1 MNSFDDEEEP
11 GRILGEEEFMRT
23 LNGRDDIFLIDKGTR
38 LRFIEMLCLLIGM
51 GGFLWL
57 ESVPE
62 KRVASDFYREY
73 LENRMVK
80 LALKQGLTI
89 TKPRGNEAVPKN
101 QDSRWKTKTVL
112 NKITVEM
119 GPTRFKT
126 IRNTPAISQSNR
138 QARQENRGSGLEDAN
153 FVQEGIRLKKQENYA
168 KAIENFKRVLV
179 KTPYNFSALS
189 GLADSYLYDGL
200 LDSSAAQYKA
210 AIAVN
215 SRNAAVHSG
224 LGSVYYFS
232 AEAPSFTGETKAY
245 KTSAAYAKSRYDSAM
260 AEFTRAISLDSS
272 VVEPLVNRG
281 LIREKFKDK
290 EGAIRDYTLAIKIK
304 PSNADAYV
312 KRAAAFESLGEFS
325 RALEDFTAA
334 ISGDSGSYLFDPTLH
349 FSNAYFGR
357 ANVYYKLGEFE
368 KAIADYDSS
377 LKLSPGNALAIL
389 NKARALGD
397 ENQFDSAIALFT
409 KAQTLLSPNEY
420 NGAREH
426 AIFGRGLI
434 YNETKQYDKALV
446 DFSEAI
452 TMKPT
457 DHYAYFQRGSAEKAL
472 KRFEDAINDYSI
484 AFEYPKLSAK
494 SCWRIAECY
503 ALEKDK
509 ANSLKW
515 LKKAVLKG
523 FIDFGA
529 WKQDTELSIL
539 WDNQEFIGLIE
550 NK

>member
-11 GRILGEEEFMRT
+11 GPIRDEKEFM
-23 LNGRDDIFLIDKGTR
+23 LALKNRDDIFIIDKGNR
-38 LRFIEMLCLLIGM
+38 LRSIVMLCLLMGM

-57 ESVPE
+57 ESIPE
-62 KRVASDFYREY
+62 KKVSSDFYREY
-73 LENRMVK
+73 IETRMIK
-80 LALKQGLTI
+80 LIYKQERVVVRPQEIKT
-89 TKPRGNEAVPKN
+89 VPKN
-101 QDSRWKTKTVL
+101 QNTQRETKTVL
-112 NKITVEM
+112 NKIMVEM
-119 GPTRFKT
+119 GHNKFKT
-126 IRNTPAISQSNR
+126 IRTMPVTGQSLR
-138 QARQENRGSGLEDAN
+138 QALQESRESTKEDTD
-153 FVQEGIRLKKQENYA
+153 FIQEGNRLKKQENYA
-168 KAIENFKRVLV
+168 KAMENFKRVLS
-179 KTPYNFSALS
+179 KDPHNFSALS

-200 LDSSAAQYKA
+200 LDSSASQYKA

-215 SRNAAVHSG
+215 PRNAAVHNG
-224 LGSVYYFS
+224 LGSVFYFT
-232 AEAPSFTGETKAY
+232 AEAPSFTGATKAY
-245 KTSAAYAKSRYDSAM
+245 KTSAAYAKFQYDSAM

-281 LIREKFKDK
+281 LIRDKLKDK

-312 KRAAAFESLGEFS
+312 KRAATFESLGEYS

-334 ISGDSGSYLFDPTLH
+334 ISRDSGSYLFDPTLH
-349 FSNAYFGR
+349 FSNAYFDR
-357 ANVYYKLGEFE
+357 ANVYYKLGEFD

-377 LKLSPGNALAIL
+377 LKLSPNNSLAIL
-389 NKARALGD
+389 NKARAFGD

-409 KAQTLLSPNEY
+409 KAETMLSPNEY

-446 DFSEAI
+446 DFSKAI
-452 TMKPT
+452 TLKPT
-457 DHYAYFQRGSAEKAL
+457 DHYAYFQRGNAEKAL
-472 KRFEDAINDYSI
+472 NRFEDAIGDYTV

-503 ALEKDK
+503 ARKKDK
-509 ANSLKW
+509 TNSLKW
-515 LKKAVLKG
+515 LKKAVLNG
-523 FIDFGA
+523 FIDFSA
-529 WKQDTELSIL
+529 WKQDSELSIL
-539 WDNQEFIGLIE
+539 WDSEEFIGLID